1 MDTKKIE
8 ILDAITL
15 IAAGLSC
22 AIANNEAVFDYEN
35 IEEIADLVNPSPNA
49 LSKFRELDGVCISV
63 SVQELINI
71 VRHFTSVSCC

>member
-22 AIANNEAVFDYEN
+22 AIANNEAVFDCEN
-35 IEEIADLVNPSPNA
+35 AEEIADLVNPSPNA

-63 SVQELINI
+63 SAQELVNI
-71 VRHFTSVSCC
+71 VRYFQSVQG

>member
-15 IAAGLSC
+15 IAAGISC
-22 AIANNEAVFDYEN
+22 SIANNEAVFDCEN
-35 IEEIADLVNPSPNA
+35 AEEIADLVNPSPNA

-63 SVQELINI
+63 SAQELVNI
-71 VRHFTSVSCC
+71 VRYFQSVQG